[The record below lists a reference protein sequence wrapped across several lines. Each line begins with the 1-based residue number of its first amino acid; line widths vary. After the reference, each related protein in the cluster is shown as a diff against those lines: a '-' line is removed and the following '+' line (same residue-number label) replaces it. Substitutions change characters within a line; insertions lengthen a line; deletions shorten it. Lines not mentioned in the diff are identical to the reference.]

1 MITRRRRL
9 CLGLASPAVVSI
21 MIYFLYSIG
30 TIFSYQ
36 RVHVPCVVPAS
47 LDCITGAVH
56 RNNIVV
62 TSDQRQQSLR
72 MQMMMMMS
80 VRDGDDDSIVRAM
93 KNARDNEGSGTSPGA
108 GLPTADEQADAAY
121 ADLINTSMDQR

>member
-1 MITRRRRL
+1 
-9 CLGLASPAVVSI
+9 

-36 RVHVPCVVPAS
+36 RVHVPAS

-72 MQMMMMMS
+72 MQMMMMS
-80 VRDGDDDSIVRAM
+80 VRDGDDDIIVRAM

>member
-21 MIYFLYSIG
+21 MIYFLYSIE

-36 RVHVPCVVPAS
+36 RVHVPAS

-80 VRDGDDDSIVRAM
+80 VRDGDDDIIVRAM